1 MTGFEPWS
9 SGVGSDRSNNCTTTT
24 ALFFVKQNRPSL
36 KPTEVGGGGKLKH
49 QEVQRYSFKEIF
61 VSIFSPAEIFR
72 LSQCDRIGRFLKV
85 LGYKFSN
92 KSGRTSYLA
101 IPRLLCKAL
110 LC

>member
-49 QEVQRYSFKEIF
+49 QEVQRYSF
-61 VSIFSPAEIFR
+61 AEIFR